1 MNRSDVLPRF
11 LADTATHELRIV
23 VDDGVHRHLQF
34 RRPGTYIYGFDIV
47 TWPGHLAISGDMGTA
62 VFKRLHDM
70 FEFFRATPA
79 EHEKAGGLF
88 VNDGY
93 WAEKCEANDGGKKEF
108 SARLFRD
115 LVMRLFK
122 EYVEERVDPDDLV
135 DPDTPPEWVA
145 RLWQELELEV
155 LNDSEDHDALSNAI
169 GAMSDF
175 EPSDP
180 DYSDFRITDAWEYAS
195 SLQQYTFHFLWRLYA
210 VARAVLAYDDA
221 AGAAE
226 PTGLPSDI
234 AVPAPLAKADHA
246 LGQAVGT

>member
-11 LADTATHELRIV
+11 LADTASHELRIV

-34 RRPGTYIYGFDIV
+34 RRPGTYCYGFDIV

-62 VFKRLHDM
+62 VFSRLHDM
-70 FEFFRATPA
+70 FEFFRAKPG

-93 WAEKCEANDGGKKEF
+93 WAEKCVANDGAKQEY
-108 SARLFRD
+108 SLRLFRD
-115 LVMRLFK
+115 LVTLLFK
-122 EYVEERVDPDDLV
+122 EYVEERVDPDDLA
-135 DPDTPPEWVA
+135 DPDTSTPEWVA

-155 LNDSEDHDALSNAI
+155 LNDSEDHDALINAI
-169 GAMSDF
+169 SAMSDF
-175 EPSDP
+175 KPSDS

-210 VARAVLAYDDA
+210 IARAVRAYDDA
-221 AGAAE
+221 ASAAA

-234 AVPAPLAKADHA
+234 APPSPLAEAAHA
-246 LGQAVGT
+246 

>member
-1 MNRSDVLPRF
+1 MNRSEILPRF
-11 LADTATHELRIV
+11 LAGTATHELRIV

-34 RRPGTYIYGFDIV
+34 RRPGTYCYGFDIV

-62 VFKRLHDM
+62 VFSRLHDM
-70 FEFFRATPA
+70 FEFFRAKPA

-93 WAEKCEANDGGKKEF
+93 WAEKCVANDGATQEY

-115 LVMRLFK
+115 LVTRMFK
-122 EYVEERVDPDDLV
+122 EYVEERVDPDDLA

-145 RLWQELELEV
+145 RLWQGLELEV

-169 GAMSDF
+169 SAMSDF
-175 EPSDP
+175 EPNDP

-210 VARAVLAYDDA
+210 IAHAIRAYDDA

-226 PTGLPSDI
+226 PTGLPGDI
-234 AVPAPLAKADHA
+234 AAPAPLAEAAHA
-246 LGQAVGT
+246 

>member
-11 LADTATHELRIV
+11 LADTASHELRIV

-34 RRPGTYIYGFDIV
+34 RRPGTYCCGFDIV

-62 VFKRLHDM
+62 VFNRLHDM
-70 FEFFRATPA
+70 FEFFRAKPA

-93 WAEKCEANDGGKKEF
+93 WAEKCVANDGAKQEY

-115 LVMRLFK
+115 LVTRLFK
-122 EYVEERVDPDDLV
+122 AYVEDRVDTDDLA
-135 DPDTPPEWVA
+135 DPDTTPEWVA
-145 RLWQELELEV
+145 RLWQELEHEV

-169 GAMSDF
+169 RAMSEF
-175 EPSDP
+175 EPNDP
-180 DYSDFRITDAWEYAS
+180 DYSDFRITDAWDYGS

-210 VARAVLAYDDA
+210 IARAIRAYDDA

-226 PTGLPSDI
+226 PTGLPGDI
-234 AVPAPLAKADHA
+234 DAPAPLAGAAHA
-246 LGQAVGT
+246 

>member
-23 VDDGVHRHLQF
+23 VDDGEHRHLQF
-34 RRPGTYIYGFDIV
+34 RRPGTYCYGFDIV

-62 VFKRLHDM
+62 VFSRLHDM

-79 EHEKAGGLF
+79 QHEKAGGLF
-88 VNDGY
+88 VNDSY
-93 WAEKCEANDGGKKEF
+93 WAEKCVANDGEKKEF

-115 LVMRLFK
+115 LVTRLFK
-122 EYVEERVDPDDLV
+122 EHVEERVDPDDLA
-135 DPDTPPEWVA
+135 DPDTIPEWAA

-169 GAMSDF
+169 RAMSDF
-175 EPSDP
+175 EPSAP

-210 VARAVLAYDDA
+210 IAHAIREYDA
-221 AGAAE
+221 MAQ
-226 PTGLPSDI
+226 PSGLPTDI
-234 AVPAPLAKADHA
+234 SPPLPVSAA
-246 LGQAVGT
+246 TSN

>member
-11 LADTATHELRIV
+11 LADTATHALRIL

-34 RRPGTYIYGFDIV
+34 RRPGTYSYGFDIV

-62 VFKRLHDM
+62 VFNRLHDM
-70 FEFFRATPA
+70 FEFFRAKPA

-93 WAEKCEANDGGKKEF
+93 WAEKCVANDGEKKEF
-108 SARLFRD
+108 SADLFRA
-115 LVMRLFK
+115 LVTRLFK
-122 EYVEERVDPDDLV
+122 EYVEERADPEDPADPDDS
-135 DPDTPPEWVA
+135 TPEWVA
-145 RLWQELELEV
+145 RLWQELEREV
-155 LNDSEDHDALSNAI
+155 LSDSEDHDALSNAI
-169 GAMSDF
+169 NAMSDF
-175 EPSDP
+175 EPDDP

-210 VARAVLAYDDA
+210 IARAVRAYDDA
-221 AGAAE
+221 ADAAE

-234 AVPAPLAKADHA
+234 AAPVPLAEAFHA
-246 LGQAVGT
+246 

>member
-23 VDDGVHRHLQF
+23 FDDGVHRHLQF
-34 RRPGTYIYGFDIV
+34 RRPGTYCYGFDIV

-62 VFKRLHDM
+62 VFSRLHDM
-70 FEFFRATPA
+70 FEFFRAEPA

-93 WAEKCEANDGGKKEF
+93 WAEKCVANDGAKQEY

-115 LVMRLFK
+115 LVTRLFK
-122 EYVEERVDPDDLV
+122 EYVEERVDPDDLA

-169 GAMSDF
+169 SAMSDF
-175 EPSDP
+175 RPTDP
-180 DYSDFRITDAWEYAS
+180 DYSDFQITDSWEYAS

-210 VARAVLAYDDA
+210 IARAIRAYDDDT
-221 AGAAE
+221 GAAE
-226 PTGLPSDI
+226 PTGLPGDI
-234 AVPAPLAKADHA
+234 AAPAPLADIAHA
-246 LGQAVGT
+246 

>member
-23 VDDGVHRHLQF
+23 VDDGVYRHLQF
-34 RRPGTYIYGFDIV
+34 RRPGTYCYGFDIV

-62 VFKRLHDM
+62 VFNRLHDM
-70 FEFFRATPA
+70 FEFFRAKPA

-93 WAEKCEANDGGKKEF
+93 WAEKCVANDGAKQEF

-115 LVMRLFK
+115 LVTRLFK
-122 EYVEERVDPDDLV
+122 EYVEERVDPEDLV
-135 DPDTPPEWVA
+135 DPDTTSEWVA

-169 GAMSDF
+169 SAMSDF
-175 EPSDP
+175 RPTDP

-210 VARAVLAYDDA
+210 IARAIRAHDDA

-234 AVPAPLAKADHA
+234 GAPAPLAEAAHA
-246 LGQAVGT
+246 

>member
-34 RRPGTYIYGFDIV
+34 RRPGTYCYGFDIV

-62 VFKRLHDM
+62 VFNRLHDM

-122 EYVEERVDPDDLV
+122 EYVEERVEPDDLA
-135 DPDTPPEWVA
+135 DPDTRPEWVA

-169 GAMSDF
+169 SAMSDF
-175 EPSDP
+175 APSDP

-210 VARAVLAYDDA
+210 IARAIRAYDDA
-221 AGAAE
+221 ADTAE
-226 PTGLPSDI
+226 PSGLPADI
-234 AVPAPLAKADHA
+234 AIPIQLTEATNA
-246 LGQAVGT
+246 

>member
-1 MNRSDVLPRF
+1 MSRSDVLPRF
-11 LADTATHELRIV
+11 LADTASHELRIV

-34 RRPGTYIYGFDIV
+34 RRPGTYCYGFDIV

-62 VFKRLHDM
+62 VFSRLHDM
-70 FEFFRATPA
+70 FEFFRAKPA
-79 EHEKAGGLF
+79 HHEEAGGLF

-93 WAEKCEANDGGKKEF
+93 WAEKCVANDGEKREF
-108 SARLFRD
+108 VAALFRA
-115 LVMRLFK
+115 LVTRLFK
-122 EYVEERVDPDDLV
+122 EYVEERVDPDDLA

-169 GAMSDF
+169 NAMSDF
-175 EPSDP
+175 RPTDP

-195 SLQQYTFHFLWRLYA
+195 SLQQYTFHFIWRLYA
-210 VARAVLAYDDA
+210 IARAVRAYDDA

-226 PTGLPSDI
+226 PTGLPGDI
-234 AVPAPLAKADHA
+234 AAPAPLAETAHA
-246 LGQAVGT
+246 

>member
-34 RRPGTYIYGFDIV
+34 RRPGTYCYGFDIV

-62 VFKRLHDM
+62 VFSRLHDM

-122 EYVEERVDPDDLV
+122 EYVEERVDPDDLT
-135 DPDTPPEWVA
+135 DPDTRPEWVT

-175 EPSDP
+175 APSDP
-180 DYSDFRITDAWEYAS
+180 DYSDFQITDAWEYAS

-210 VARAVLAYDDA
+210 IARAIRAYDDA

-234 AVPAPLAKADHA
+234 AAPASLAEAADA
-246 LGQAVGT
+246 

>member
-11 LADTATHELRIV
+11 LADTASHELRIV
-23 VDDGVHRHLQF
+23 VNDGVHRHLQF
-34 RRPGTYIYGFDIV
+34 RRPGTYCYGFDIV

-62 VFKRLHDM
+62 VFSRLHDM
-70 FEFFRATPA
+70 FEFFRAKPA

-93 WAEKCEANDGGKKEF
+93 WAEKCVANDGAKQEF

-115 LVMRLFK
+115 LVTRLFK
-122 EYVEERVDPDDLV
+122 EHVEERVDPDDLA
-135 DPDTPPEWVA
+135 DPDTSAPEWVA

-155 LNDSEDHDALSNAI
+155 LSESEDHDALSNAI
-169 GAMSDF
+169 SSMSDF
-175 EPSDP
+175 KPSDP
-180 DYSDFRITDAWEYAS
+180 DYSDFQITDAWEYAS
-195 SLQQYTFHFLWRLYA
+195 SLQQYTFHFVWRLYA
-210 VARAVLAYDDA
+210 IARAVRAYDDA

-234 AVPAPLAKADHA
+234 AAPAPLAEAAHA
-246 LGQAVGT
+246 